1 MGEKTSVTAS
11 EVKKLRES
19 TGAGVMECK
28 RALEDTSGDFDQA
41 VSLVKER
48 GLEKAASRSSR
59 GTNEGLVEA
68 YIHPNR
74 PIGAMISLSC
84 ETDFV
89 ARTDDF
95 RNLARDLCMHIAA
108 MDPACISPDQSNEG
122 EPLLSQPF
130 VKDPGRKVADV
141 IQEVAAKTGENVKV
155 SEFSR
160 FEIGS

>member
-1 MGEKTSVTAS
+1 MAGKGSVSAS
-11 EVKKLRES
+11 EVKKLREA

-28 RALEDTSGDFDQA
+28 RALEDTNGEFDEA
-41 VSLVKER
+41 IALVKER

-108 MDPACISPDQSNEG
+108 MNPGCISADEGCEG
-122 EPLLSQPF
+122 EALLDQPF
-130 VKDPGRKVADV
+130 VKDPGLKVTDL
-141 IQEVAAKTGENVKV
+141 IQEIAARTGENVQV